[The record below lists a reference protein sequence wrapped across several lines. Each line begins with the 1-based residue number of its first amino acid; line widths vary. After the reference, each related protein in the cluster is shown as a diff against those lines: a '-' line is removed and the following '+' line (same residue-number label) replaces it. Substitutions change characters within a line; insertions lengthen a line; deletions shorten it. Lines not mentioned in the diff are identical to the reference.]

1 MDLNDIT
8 ITNRRGMTVLPD
20 DIDEATGERI
30 PNTAVVKD
38 TQFGNWEEEEEYFEE
53 YFEEYEAEAD
63 QYALS
68 PEDQDPDYE
77 VRLAETFSEI
87 NTTEFEVSPTLAY
100 EIASADIGN
109 SRADAAVQL
118 FTSQVYNGELTAEEA
133 FQSAVETGIDPVDLL
148 DSFYKLQEVFN

>member
-1 MDLNDIT
+1 
-8 ITNRRGMTVLPD
+8 MTVLPD

-30 PNTAVVKD
+30 PNTAVVED
-38 TQFGNWEEEEEYFEE
+38 TQFGNWEEEEDFEE
-53 YFEEYEAEAD
+53 IEQD
-63 QYALS
+63 ALA
-68 PEDQDPDYE
+68 PEDQVP
-77 VRLAETFSEI
+77 
-87 NTTEFEVSPTLAY
+87 EFEVLLADTFEEIVSTDFDVSPTLAY